1 MIEIPGGPSIPET
14 ELEFSASRSSGP
26 GGQHANKVSS
36 RMTLRWDVRNS
47 PSIDD
52 AQRARIEERLATR
65 VTRDGVLVMHAQKH
79 RSQSANREL
88 LLERFA
94 EVLETAFV
102 RRKPRRRTRPS
113 RASKERRLRDKKRRA
128 EVKQGRGRYDG

>member
-14 ELEFSASRSSGP
+14 ELEFAASRSSGP

-47 PSIDD
+47 PSVDD

-65 VTRDGVLVMHAQKH
+65 VTREGVLVMHAQKH

-94 EVLETAFV
+94 EVLGTAFV